1 MAATGTCTGSSP
13 RLRGTHAL
21 LSPDIWVPRFIPA
34 SAGNTRYGQRS
45 RIGWTVHPRVCGEHA
60 RPMIMAIDINGS
72 SPRLR
77 GTRHGPPHFLLIAR
91 FIPASAGNTR
101 RQRYSV
107 TIESVHPR
115 VCGEHGAA
123 RRPPPLLS
131 VHPRV
136 CGEHYE
142 VHVGPVIFYGSSP
155 RLRGTRQGSRQ
166 HQPGARFIP
175 ASAGN
180 TCAIFY
186 SPKIMSVHP
195 RVCGEH
201 LKSACSKLIATG
213 SSPRLRGTLVKA
225 FFFHD
230 FVRFIPA
237 SAGNTGSSV

>member
-91 FIPASAGNTR
+91 FIPASAGNTGLHGDPPR
-101 RQRYSV
+101 FYRFIPASAGNTMKSMSGRSFF
-107 TIESVHPR
+107 TVHPR
-115 VCGEHGAA
+115 VCGEHAKVPDNTNRA
-123 RRPPPLLS
+123 L
-131 VHPRV
+131 
-136 CGEHYE
+136 
-142 VHVGPVIFYGSSP
+142 GSSP
-155 RLRGTRQGSRQ
+155 RLRGTRVRFFI
-166 HQPGARFIP
+166 HRKLCRFIP

-180 TCAIFY
+180 T
-186 SPKIMSVHP
+186 
-195 RVCGEH
+195 
-201 LKSACSKLIATG
+201 
-213 SSPRLRGTLVKA
+213 
-225 FFFHD
+225 
-230 FVRFIPA
+230 
-237 SAGNTGSSV
+237 